1 MMLLWLI
8 ALAHAEKLLFG
19 DQEKERELQ
28 EFTTLMDAIAQ
39 NMTGDE
45 RTEFEAYAKILGE

>member
-1 MMLLWLI
+1 MRLVWLI
-8 ALAHAEKLLFG
+8 ALTNAEKLLFG

-28 EFTTLMDAIAQ
+28 EFTTLMEAIAS

-45 RTEFEAYAKILGE
+45 RSEFEAYAKILGE

>member
-1 MMLLWLI
+1 MRLLWLI
-8 ALAHAEKLLFG
+8 ALTHAEKLLFG